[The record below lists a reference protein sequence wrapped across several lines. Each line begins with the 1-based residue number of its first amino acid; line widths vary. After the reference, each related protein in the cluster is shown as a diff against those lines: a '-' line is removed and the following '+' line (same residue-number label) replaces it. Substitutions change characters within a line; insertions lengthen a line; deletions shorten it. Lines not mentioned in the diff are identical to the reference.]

1 MSLSLG
7 WPWKVFVE
15 CLLARDDCV
24 HATPSDDDFD
34 GTSLYLEKNT
44 LINIYVQYSGMMM
57 NVCQKQLRTINVCRM
72 LAIMC
77 DNAGMYFP
85 PPEKKL

>member
-24 HATPSDDDFD
+24 HATPRDDDFD
-34 GTSLYLEKNT
+34 GISLYLEKNT
-44 LINIYVQYSGMMM
+44 LINKNVQYISMMM
-57 NVCQKQLRTINVCRM
+57 NVLPKTIRNNRCLPNV
-72 LAIMC
+72 
-77 DNAGMYFP
+77 GYYV
-85 PPEKKL
+85 